1 MQKIKID
8 SKLITMNY
16 AAGCMRKWSSDMAD
30 FAQQQDADSVAA
42 IQHRIIQF
50 AKRIIENAQIK

>member
-8 SKLITMNY
+8 GKLISMNY
-16 AAGCMRKWSSDMAD
+16 AAVRMREWSSDMAD
-30 FAQQQDADSVAA
+30 FAQQQDAASVAA

-50 AKRIIENAQIK
+50 AKNIIKNAQIK